1 MERYDLIVIGGGA
14 SGLSAALSAY
24 NKGVKNILI
33 LEKTNELGGILNQC
47 IHNGFGLTY
56 FKEELTGPEY
66 ASRFIEMIKGKE
78 GIKALTNSMVLD
90 LTEDKKI
97 IYVNQDGMHEAEA
110 KAIIV
115 STGCYERSRGKIG
128 TDGSRPSGVMSAGV
142 AQKYINQNGYMVG
155 KKVFILGSGDI
166 GLIMARRLTLEG
178 AKVLGVA
185 EIMPYS
191 NGLNRN
197 IVQCLEDYNI
207 PLYLSTTV
215 KEIVGK
221 KRLEKLILASVD
233 DKLNF
238 IPGTEREVE
247 CDTLLLSVGL
257 IPSNELLENIGCKMN
272 PKTKGPVVNQFLE
285 TSISGIFACGNNLHV
300 HDLVDYVTKE
310 AEVAGASAASYI
322 NGSLDS
328 LFDIKVLPG
337 NLVNYVIPNEIKAD
351 SGIVSLKFRV
361 KKPLQACKIVIKN
374 NDKEVRIINK
384 DYLVPAEMENIN
396 ITTKGLEVGALEV
409 GVLEND

>member
-1 MERYDLIVIGGGA
+1 MKEYNLVIIGGGA
-14 SGLSAALSAY
+14 AGMAAALAAY
-24 NKGVKNILI
+24 NKGEENILV

-66 ASRFIEMIKGKE
+66 AYRFIDLIKKAN
-78 GIKALTNSMVLD
+78 IKCLTSTMVTNV
-90 LTEDKKI
+90 TEDKI
-97 IYVNQDGMHEAEA
+97 VSFVNSEGAFEVKA
-110 KAIIV
+110 KALIFA
-115 STGCYERSRGKIG
+115 TGCYERSRGKIA
-128 TDGSRPSGVMSAGV
+128 TDGSRPSGVMSAGT
-142 AQKYINQNGYMVG
+142 AQKYINQSGYMVG

-215 KEIVGK
+215 KEIIGK
-221 KRLEKLILASVD
+221 KRLEKIILAKVD
-233 DKLNF
+233 EKLQF
-238 IPGTEREVE
+238 IEGTEQEIE

-257 IPSNELLENIGCKMN
+257 IPANELLEGMNVLMN
-272 PKTKGPVVNQFLE
+272 PKTKGPIVNQDLE
-285 TSISGIFACGNNLHV
+285 TSIKGVFACGNNLHV

-310 AEVAGASAASYI
+310 ATLAGEAAYRYLHEEKMQGYDIEVKPSGLVSY
-322 NGSLDS
+322 
-328 LFDIKVLPG
+328 V
-337 NLVNYVIPNEIKAD
+337 VPNFIKAG
-351 SGIVSLKFRV
+351 SGVVSLKFRV
-361 KKPLQACKIVIKN
+361 RKPLKDIDIKILN
-374 NDKEVRIINK
+374 NGQVVRTIHK
-384 DYLVPAEMENIN
+384 DYLIPAEMENIN
-396 ITTKGLEVGALEV
+396 VLTKDLHEGTLEVEV
-409 GVLEND
+409 